1 MSSKPR
7 RGYEVQ
13 GTFSRLPEFVERPLC
28 VSCVLRP
35 FTAAKPKAKELLAEY
50 LLPPELQLAISLG
63 KRVARY
69 LSLVSSSEERAL
81 ALAKRQHSELLNA
94 LQAFRAGMSHPPRG
108 DKVLQAH
115 AQQRK
120 DIVALLSAFSAD
132 GALIPEL
139 REAPRYSPRY
149 QGGTEDILAQALFL
163 YQTERVVTLPALG
176 SFRRSLGQEGSH
188 DELQASLIAG
198 RWCVDVSE
206 WMPER
211 EYLSGSLWPRY
222 DRAKEY
228 ADQGDSVAAAQA
240 AKLLEA
246 ISPVTIS
253 GIEPDPRLP
262 WIPAQVVRSWLT
274 EFTGTECPRLER
286 RNHWLAPVA
295 RSIADNEGVPKPLSV
310 GLGFLNHD
318 NARFQ
323 IPDVSLEVDP
333 DTGREESK
341 SDAQARARLEYED
354 TALSSFRAFLRS
366 NKPAAEQVAEV
377 YNRTYRGYIEP
388 TYTDFLLPARWGTR
402 FSLRPHQQA
411 GAARLLAHNGGLL
424 AFDVGGG
431 KTLTGIATIA
441 RLREEGRAQRP
452 VVIVPNSILFQWL
465 KQFQL
470 ALPDYRVL
478 VIGAERYIA
487 QNGVLASKTDTAQER
502 AAKWRLFQA
511 GGADVVL
518 VSYSMF
524 ARVAVRAES
533 RTQFVWNSSPM
544 LKMFG
549 VEMRDDLTEAQK
561 PEGKEKKKPK
571 KASKAQLEKLLGIKL
586 QGMTAQEI
594 EQAGEELATQ
604 NERAREAQLQRLRK
618 LLSTLTSVS
627 ERERA
632 ILQDAI
638 ERWATGWE
646 GEESDPGVFWE
657 DLGID
662 CLMLDEA
669 QNMKNL
675 WPVPRR
681 SGEEPPKYLG
691 AIEKPSARALEFAIR
706 AFLVRQ
712 KNGGS
717 GVFLLSATPA
727 KNSPI
732 EYFSLLS
739 LVDGDAWTRLGITDP
754 DVFIDRYLKIEVRK
768 VIDTDLKSKFR
779 EVVIGFMNLAELR
792 DIVFRYA
799 EFRTAEEVG
808 LKLPK
813 VEPQTIKVPMTASQA
828 EQHAELLA
836 EYRALIKERGTG
848 AKNKALG
855 ILMRLALLSIHRE
868 LPFAPEVKQDEHRWT
883 HANWR
888 QVSSAS
894 SPKIEACAS
903 TVLGKRGC
911 GHIVFCEPIAA
922 HYWLREVLIAKGVP
936 RERIAILNA
945 EEAKTPLRRQA
956 IAEAFN
962 GTPQILD
969 ENGQL
974 EQEAIPPAYDVVIAN
989 SVANEGIDLH
999 IRTCYVHHLDLPW
1012 EPATLQQRNGR
1023 AVRQGNTQA
1032 VIGINY
1038 YVSQGSID
1046 VVRLAIILGKLT
1058 WMKDILYTADRETNN
1073 PAAGSEMEGGDLV
1086 TFLYSPEQLSSLR
1099 VELARKKEAED
1110 RRIAR
1115 RRAWNIAKRLAEVNE
1130 GGRSRSPVEMG
1141 QAEHATRELLRQ
1153 LDEIPTATW
1162 PWRQTLVPAM
1172 LDGFACA
1179 FLDLRYR
1186 AYGAD
1191 DPPDAESAEEDLV
1204 VTAPLWER
1212 CVFSAPASDSQGAD
1226 RLAVQFTVG
1235 QVTADAISIRR
1246 FGTVEWLRIVAGVL
1260 NSSTAAF
1267 YVSLHRA
1274 LRQARPEQYD
1284 VGQWN
1289 RQQDNVLRTS
1299 ELQQAL
1305 ERVPAKGVAALGA
1318 RFAPDDWRQM
1328 LWDLWGAQVLERLD
1342 DGFVPIESGPLML
1355 PATTLRRQGH
1365 NPLPWTERGFREF
1378 VERAKTETASGA
1390 SYKWSELNDVSE
1402 GWFQRPFPKGV
1413 LGRKEDESVEV
1424 QLTTDQGATT
1434 VAAPWSQD
1442 GLAVTAALPI
1452 NLPKGMKSAWLVTHM
1467 QSGLAVGK
1475 SLFHSVDSA
1484 KRFAEWL
1491 LTLGS
1496 WAGQEYLRIPIAS
1509 RKAVFSVAAW
1519 IAKQPFVPSLEEV
1532 AAIAQGLG

>member
-1 MSSKPR
+1 MSSKRPR

-28 VSCVLRP
+28 VTCVLRP
-35 FTAAKPKAKELLAEY
+35 FAAAKPKAKELLAEY
-50 LLPPELQLAISLG
+50 LLPPEVQLAISLG

-81 ALAKRQHSELLNA
+81 ELAKRQHSELLTA
-94 LQAFRAGMSHPPRG
+94 LQAFRAGLSHPPRK
-108 DKVLQAH
+108 DKALQAQ
-115 AQQRK
+115 AQERK

-149 QGGTEDILAQALFL
+149 QGGREDILAQALFL
-163 YQTERVVTLPALG
+163 YQTERVVTLPALE
-176 SFRRSLGQEGSH
+176 SFGRSLGHEASH
-188 DELQASLIAG
+188 DELRASLVAG
-198 RWCVDVSE
+198 RWYKDGAE

-222 DRAKEY
+222 DRAKQD
-228 ADQGDSVAAAQA
+228 ADRGDSVGAAQA

-262 WIPAQVVRSWLT
+262 WIPAQVVRSWLA
-274 EFTGTECPRLER
+274 EFTGTECPQLER
-286 RNHWLAPVA
+286 RHHWLTPVG
-295 RSIADNEGVPKPLSV
+295 RSIADDGLPKSVSV

-323 IPDVSLEVDP
+323 FPDVSLQVDP

-341 SDAQARARLEYED
+341 SDAQSRARLEYEEK
-354 TALSSFRAFLRS
+354 ALSSFRAFLRN

-402 FSLRPHQQA
+402 FSLRPHQQS

-487 QNGVLASKTDTAQER
+487 QNGVLASKTDTAQQR

-571 KASKAQLEKLLGIKL
+571 KASKAQLEKLFGIKL
-586 QGMTAQEI
+586 QSMTAQEI
-594 EQAGEELATQ
+594 EQAGEELAKQ

-618 LLSTLTSVS
+618 LLSTLNSAS

-632 ILQDAI
+632 ILKDAI
-638 ERWATGWE
+638 DRWATAWE

-662 CLMLDEA
+662 CLVLDEA

-717 GVFLLSATPA
+717 GVYLLSATPA

-768 VIDTDLKSKFR
+768 VIDTDLKPKFR
-779 EVVIGFMNLAELR
+779 EVVIGFMNLSELR
-792 DIVFRYA
+792 DIIFRYA

-813 VEPQTIKVPMTASQA
+813 VEPLTIKVPMTADQA
-828 EQHAELLA
+828 AEHAELLA
-836 EYRALIKERGTG
+836 EYRSLIKERGTG

-855 ILMRLALLSIHRE
+855 ILMRLALLSIHPE
-868 LPFAPEVKQDEHRWT
+868 LPFAPEVKKDEHRWT
-883 HANWR
+883 HDNWR
-888 QVSSAS
+888 QVKSAS
-894 SPKIEACAS
+894 SPKIEACVS
-903 TVLGKRGC
+903 TVLSKLGC
-911 GHIVFCEPIAA
+911 GHIAFCEPIAA
-922 HYWLREVLIAKGVP
+922 QYWLREVLVAKGVP
-936 RERIAILNA
+936 RERIAD
-945 EEAKTPLRRQA
+945 PQRR
-956 IAEAFN
+956 
-962 GTPQILD
+962 G
-969 ENGQL
+969 
-974 EQEAIPPAYDVVIAN
+974 
-989 SVANEGIDLH
+989 
-999 IRTCYVHHLDLPW
+999 
-1012 EPATLQQRNGR
+1012 
-1023 AVRQGNTQA
+1023 
-1032 VIGINY
+1032 
-1038 YVSQGSID
+1038 SQD
-1046 VVRLAIILGKLT
+1046 
-1058 WMKDILYTADRETNN
+1058 
-1073 PAAGSEMEGGDLV
+1073 
-1086 TFLYSPEQLSSLR
+1086 
-1099 VELARKKEAED
+1099 
-1110 RRIAR
+1110 
-1115 RRAWNIAKRLAEVNE
+1115 
-1130 GGRSRSPVEMG
+1130 
-1141 QAEHATRELLRQ
+1141 
-1153 LDEIPTATW
+1153 
-1162 PWRQTLVPAM
+1162 
-1172 LDGFACA
+1172 
-1179 FLDLRYR
+1179 
-1186 AYGAD
+1186 
-1191 DPPDAESAEEDLV
+1191 
-1204 VTAPLWER
+1204 
-1212 CVFSAPASDSQGAD
+1212 
-1226 RLAVQFTVG
+1226 
-1235 QVTADAISIRR
+1235 
-1246 FGTVEWLRIVAGVL
+1246 
-1260 NSSTAAF
+1260 TAAAPGDCRG
-1267 YVSLHRA
+1267 V
-1274 LRQARPEQYD
+1274 
-1284 VGQWN
+1284 QW
-1289 RQQDNVLRTS
+1289 
-1299 ELQQAL
+1299 
-1305 ERVPAKGVAALGA
+1305 
-1318 RFAPDDWRQM
+1318 
-1328 LWDLWGAQVLERLD
+1328 
-1342 DGFVPIESGPLML
+1342 
-1355 PATTLRRQGH
+1355 
-1365 NPLPWTERGFREF
+1365 
-1378 VERAKTETASGA
+1378 
-1390 SYKWSELNDVSE
+1390 
-1402 GWFQRPFPKGV
+1402 
-1413 LGRKEDESVEV
+1413 
-1424 QLTTDQGATT
+1424 
-1434 VAAPWSQD
+1434 
-1442 GLAVTAALPI
+1442 
-1452 NLPKGMKSAWLVTHM
+1452 
-1467 QSGLAVGK
+1467 
-1475 SLFHSVDSA
+1475 DSA
-1484 KRFAEWL
+1484 DPR
-1491 LTLGS
+1491 
-1496 WAGQEYLRIPIAS
+1496 
-1509 RKAVFSVAAW
+1509 
-1519 IAKQPFVPSLEEV
+1519 
-1532 AAIAQGLG
+1532 